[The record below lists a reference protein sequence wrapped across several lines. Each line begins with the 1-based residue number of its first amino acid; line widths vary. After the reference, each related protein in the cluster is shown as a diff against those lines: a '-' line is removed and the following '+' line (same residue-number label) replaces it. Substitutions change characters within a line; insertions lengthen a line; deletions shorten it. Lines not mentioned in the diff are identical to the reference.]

1 MLNEKKLNIGDR
13 LLLFNELMLL
23 GVLVVLGLLVAIG
36 EPKFISSI
44 NLLNIMRDSSQIL
57 IAGIG
62 MTMLL
67 IAGEVDLSIGSL
79 VAFSTVVFMDVVN
92 KTDNFWLGLLACL
105 ALGAFV
111 GLINGIVVAR
121 FNVTAMIG
129 TIAMMMILRGGVY
142 LYSMASIQ
150 NFHHLDIFTKFGNG
164 YLGPVPVPVVM
175 MLVLFIGFY
184 IVINKTAYG
193 RRLYA
198 TGGNSKAARISG
210 IRTVKLRILTFIM
223 SSTLASLSGA
233 ILCSRMNSGQPNSG
247 NGYEL
252 TVIAGV
258 ILGGTS
264 LDGGKGTLIGTLLGV
279 LIMRVINNGIILLRW
294 NQDLQTVVSG
304 IVIILAV
311 FLDNKRQAAKAKII
325 TT

>member
-1 MLNEKKLNIGDR
+1 MEKDKKLNLGER
-13 LLLFNELMLL
+13 LLLFNELLLL
-23 GVLVVLGLLVAIG
+23 GVLIVIALLITIG
-36 EPKFISSI
+36 EPKFLSVM
-44 NLLNIMRDSSQIL
+44 NLKNIVRDSSQIL

-67 IAGEVDLSIGSL
+67 IGGDVDLSIGSL

-92 KTDNFWLGLLACL
+92 ITNNFWLGLLAVIV
-105 ALGAFV
+105 LGAFV
-111 GLINGIVVAR
+111 GLVNGIVATKFKVNAL
-121 FNVTAMIG
+121 IG
-129 TIAMMMILRGGVY
+129 TIAMMMILRGSVY

-150 NFHHLDIFTKFGNG
+150 NFHHLDIFTSFGNG
-164 YLGPVPVPVVM
+164 YWGPLPIPVVLM
-175 MLVLFIGFY
+175 IVLFVGFY
-184 IVINKTAYG
+184 IVINKTIFG

-198 TGGNSKAARISG
+198 TGGNAAAARISG
-210 IRTVKLRILTFIM
+210 IRTSRLRIQTFVM
-223 SSTLASLSGA
+223 SSALAALSGA

-264 LDGGKGTLIGTLLGV
+264 LKGGKGTLIGTLLGV

-294 NQDLQTVVSG
+294 NQDLQIVVSG
-304 IVIILAV
+304 FVIILAV
-311 FLDNKRQAAKAKII
+311 FLDTKRQAAKARII

>member
-1 MLNEKKLNIGDR
+1 MEKGKKLGLGDR
-13 LLLFNELMLL
+13 LLLFNELLLL
-23 GVLVVLGLLVAIG
+23 GVLVVIALLITIG
-36 EPKFISSI
+36 EPKFLSAN
-44 NLLNIMRDSSQIL
+44 NLKNIMRDSSQIL

-67 IAGEVDLSIGSL
+67 IGGDVDLSIGSL
-79 VAFSTVVFMDVVN
+79 VAFSTVIFMDVVN
-92 KTDNFWLGLLACL
+92 VTNNFWLGLLAAL

-111 GLINGIVVAR
+111 GLINGIVATKFKVNAL
-121 FNVTAMIG
+121 IG
-129 TIAMMMILRGGVY
+129 TIAMMMILRGSVY

-150 NFHHLDIFTKFGNG
+150 NFHHLDIFTTFGNG
-164 YLGPVPVPVVM
+164 YWGFMPIPVVL
-175 MLVLFIGFY
+175 MLVLFVGFY
-184 IVINKTAYG
+184 IVINKTIFG

-198 TGGNSKAARISG
+198 TGGNAEAARISG
-210 IRTVKLRILTFIM
+210 IKTSKLRIQTFVM
-223 SSTLASLSGA
+223 SSALAALSGT

-264 LDGGKGTLIGTLLGV
+264 LEGGKGTLIGTLLGV

-294 NQDLQTVVSG
+294 NQDLQIVVSG
-304 IVIILAV
+304 LVIILAV
-311 FLDNKRQAAKAKII
+311 FLDTKRQAAKAKII

>member
-1 MLNEKKLNIGDR
+1 VENEKKLNLGER
-13 LLLFNELMLL
+13 LLLFNELLLL
-23 GVLVVLGLLVAIG
+23 GVLIVIALLITIG
-36 EPKFISSI
+36 EPKFISI
-44 NLLNIMRDSSQIL
+44 LNLKNIIRDSSQIL

-67 IAGEVDLSIGSL
+67 IAGDVDLSIGSL

-92 KTDNFWLGLLACL
+92 KTNSFWLGLLACL
-105 ALGAFV
+105 VLGAVV
-111 GLINGIVVAR
+111 GLVNGIVAAKFKVSAL
-121 FNVTAMIG
+121 IG
-129 TIAMMMILRGGVY
+129 TIAMMMILRGSVY
-142 LYSMASIQ
+142 LYSIASIQ
-150 NFHHLDIFTKFGNG
+150 NFHHLDIFTAFGNG
-164 YLGPVPVPVVM
+164 YFGPFPVPVVIM
-175 MLVLFIGFY
+175 VVLFTGFY
-184 IVINKTAYG
+184 IVINKTVFG

-198 TGGNSKAARISG
+198 TGGNAEAARISG
-210 IRTVKLRILTFIM
+210 IRTSRMRIQTFVM
-223 SSTLASLSGA
+223 SSTLAALSGA
-233 ILCSRMNSGQPNSG
+233 ILCSRMNSGQPNAG

-264 LDGGKGTLIGTLLGV
+264 LAGGKGTLIGTLLGV
-279 LIMRVINNGIILLRW
+279 LIMRIINNGIILLQW
-294 NQDLQTVVSG
+294 NQDLQTVFSG